1 MREIIRSSGTTNE
14 GRVMPTLHIEHPIS
28 DLDTWL
34 GAFGRFEEARRGAGV
49 IAQRVA
55 HPVDDDKY
63 IVVQLDFETTEGADN
78 FKTFLETRIWTNPDA
93 SPALAGTPT
102 ARVLVEADPA

>member
-34 GAFGRFEEARRGAGV
+34 GAPCR
-49 IAQRVA
+49 
-55 HPVDDDKY
+55 H
-63 IVVQLDFETTEGADN
+63 ADG
-78 FKTFLETRIWTNPDA
+78 TR
-93 SPALAGTPT
+93 
-102 ARVLVEADPA
+102 LVEVDPA